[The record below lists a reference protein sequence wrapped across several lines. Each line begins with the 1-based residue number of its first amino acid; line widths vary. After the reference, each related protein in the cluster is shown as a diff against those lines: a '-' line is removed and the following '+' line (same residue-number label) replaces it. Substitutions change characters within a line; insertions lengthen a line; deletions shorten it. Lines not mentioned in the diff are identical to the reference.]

1 MYQAIQRLPI
11 AGCFCF
17 GVACRMPPKL
27 VPSAPGGVGAP
38 AAAAAGGEAPAVPG
52 GGGALGGE
60 KGPAAAGGGAPA
72 VPGGGGASME
82 EMVANTP
89 PPEIGQVPMD
99 LVAGTYARKGAR
111 RALTADAGSS
121 AEAPQQKAKRG
132 SITLAQK
139 IAARVN
145 NLECMFC
152 KSKDTDPDPI
162 SPSCRILWNRYKTD
176 NTTVAVIISNAASY
190 ATEGR
195 ECAYCGR
202 TKKARFS
209 DYGDNDSLLTK
220 MGNDADV
227 CETFNR
233 FKKWLIQQ
241 ILERFEAT
249 LGGCGAGK

>member
-1 MYQAIQRLPI
+1 
-11 AGCFCF
+11 
-17 GVACRMPPKL
+17 
-27 VPSAPGGVGAP
+27 
-38 AAAAAGGEAPAVPG
+38 
-52 GGGALGGE
+52 
-60 KGPAAAGGGAPA
+60 
-72 VPGGGGASME
+72 ME

-89 PPEIGQVPMD
+89 PPEIGQVPTD
-99 LVAGTYARKGAR
+99 LVASTYARKGAR
-111 RALTADAGSS
+111 RALTDAGSS

-132 SITLAQK
+132 SITLVQK

-209 DYGDNDSLLTK
+209 DYADNDSLLTK
-220 MGNDADV
+220 MGSDADV